1 MVSYSDF
8 YQLLDLDWLNFQNS
22 TFRLS
27 STNKNRMEIG
37 SGTLKMALDEKL
49 EKRIEFWTKIWFDL
63 LVI

>member
-1 MVSYSDF
+1 
-8 YQLLDLDWLNFQNS
+8 
-22 TFRLS
+22 
-27 STNKNRMEIG
+27 MEIG